1 MVPTRLLHLQAAVM
15 AFGLA
20 ACSPLVLQNV
30 NFGWPVESV
39 VTVSPSNAVQEGR
52 YALSFSV
59 APLAAAEFGDST
71 ALRGTSLRLM
81 RNVEGYYFVTGPK
94 FKHVYVFTPRDGAL
108 TRYAA
113 LEVSTTGLGD
123 PAFNLRPPYVELID
137 PGSAPRLLTSSDIV
151 EGKK

>member
-20 ACSPLVLQNV
+20 A
-30 NFGWPVESV
+30 WPVESV

-113 LEVSTTGLGD
+113 LPASATPPSTSGRRMWNSLTQGPHPVS
-123 PAFNLRPPYVELID
+123 
-137 PGSAPRLLTSSDIV
+137 
-151 EGKK
+151 